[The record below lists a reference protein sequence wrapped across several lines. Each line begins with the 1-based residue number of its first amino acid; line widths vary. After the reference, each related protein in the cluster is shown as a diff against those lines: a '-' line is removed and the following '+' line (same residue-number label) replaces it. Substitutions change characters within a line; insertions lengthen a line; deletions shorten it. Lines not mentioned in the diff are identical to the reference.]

1 MPPSNRFLTN
11 PDTPYVIAEASGNH
25 NQDRHQAR
33 LLVQAAAASGASA
46 IKWQTFT
53 AEEICADV
61 PILFGHDAAHDA
73 WCRSL
78 GVTRMRD
85 LFAKGGLPRAWHQDL
100 KQEAEDLG
108 IDFLS
113 TPFSVDAAKFLVEEL
128 GVRALKIASGD
139 LTFTPLHQYAASTG
153 LPVIISTGGATLDE
167 IDETLQYYDGGAFY
181 ASSAVAHATAVLP
194 ILPRSETPST
204 QSISSSSV
212 TQIILLHCRSVYPCD
227 ERILDLESLA
237 TLRNE
242 FDAPVGLSDHT
253 LSTDLVP
260 AMAVAYGAVMFEKHL
275 RLATDT
281 SSVDV
286 GHSLDP
292 DQFRRYVETIRICCE
307 IRGNGFKEPHP
318 LELHDRVFARRDPS
332 DWKRP
337 VQRGREG
344 EWA

>member
-1 MPPSNRFLTN
+1 MADSNRPLTDPN
-11 PDTPYVIAEASGNH
+11 QIYVIAEASGNH
-25 NQDRHQAR
+25 NQDRQQAR
-33 LLVQAAAASGASA
+33 LLVQAAAASGVSA
-46 IKWQTFT
+46 IKFQTFV

-73 WCRSL
+73 WCRNL
-78 GVTRMRD
+78 GVTWLRE
-85 LFAKGGLPRAWHQDL
+85 LFQRGGLPRAWHQDL

-139 LTFTPLHQYAASTG
+139 LTFAPLHDYAASTG

-167 IDETLQYYDGGAFY
+167 IDETLQRYNGGKTCGWG
-181 ASSAVAHATAVLP
+181 SL
-194 ILPRSETPST
+194 ETE
-204 QSISSSSV
+204 
-212 TQIILLHCRSVYPCD
+212 IILLHCRSVYPCD
-227 ERILDLESLA
+227 ERILDLESLL

-242 FDAPVGLSDHT
+242 FRLPVGVGLSDHT

-260 AMAVAYGAVMFEKHL
+260 AMAVAYGAVLFEKHL

-292 DQFRRYVETIRICCE
+292 DQFRRYVETIRHCTA
-307 IRGNGFKEPHP
+307 IRGTGTKEPHP
-318 LELHDRVFARRDPS
+318 LELHDRKWARRSPN
-332 DWKRP
+332 DWLRP
-337 VQRGREG
+337 VQAAREG
-344 EWA
+344 EWI

>member
-1 MPPSNRFLTN
+1 MSLSNRPFTD
-11 PDTPYVIAEASGNH
+11 PAQPYVIAEASGNH

-33 LLVQAAAASGASA
+33 LLVQAAAASGADA
-46 IKWQTFT
+46 VKMQTFT
-53 AEEICADV
+53 SEEICADV

-73 WCRSL
+73 WCRNL
-78 GVTRMRD
+78 RVTRMRD
-85 LFAKGGLPRAWHQDL
+85 LFAKGGLPRAWHRDL

-113 TPFSVDAAKFLVEEL
+113 TPFSVDAARFLVEEL

-139 LTFTPLHQYAASTG
+139 VTFVPLHRYAASTG
-153 LPVIISTGGATLDE
+153 LPVIMSTGGATLPE
-167 IDETLQYYDGGAFY
+167 IRLALETYHLQP
-181 ASSAVAHATAVLP
+181 SAVT
-194 ILPRSETPST
+194 
-204 QSISSSSV
+204 
-212 TQIILLHCRSVYPCD
+212 LLQCRSIYPCAP
-227 ERILDLESLA
+227 RILDLASLA
-237 TLRNE
+237 TLRHK
-242 FDAPVGLSDHT
+242 FQVPVGLSDHT

-292 DQFRRYVETIRICCE
+292 EAFRRYVETIRRCTE
-307 IRGNGFKEPHP
+307 IRGTGTKEPHP
-318 LELHDRVFARRDPS
+318 LELHDRVWARRDPS
-332 DWKRP
+332 DWLRP
-337 VQRGREG
+337 VRRGREG

>member
-1 MPPSNRFLTN
+1 MASSNRPLTDPN
-11 PDTPYVIAEASGNH
+11 HVYVIAEASGNH
-25 NQDRHQAR
+25 NQDRQQAR
-33 LLVQAAAASGASA
+33 LLVQAAAVSGASA
-46 IKWQTFT
+46 VKFQTFV
-53 AEEICADV
+53 ASEICADV

-73 WCRSL
+73 WCQNL
-78 GVTRMRD
+78 GVTRLRE
-85 LFAKGGLPRAWHQDL
+85 LFQRGGLPRAWHQDL

-139 LTFTPLHQYAASTG
+139 LTFAPLHQYAASTG

-167 IDETLQYYDGGAFY
+167 IDETLQRYNGG
-181 ASSAVAHATAVLP
+181 VAD
-194 ILPRSETPST
+194 ST
-204 QSISSSSV
+204 E
-212 TQIILLHCRSVYPCD
+212 IILLHCRSVYPCD
-227 ERILDLESLA
+227 EQILDLDSLA

-242 FDAPVGLSDHT
+242 FDLPVGLSDHT

-260 AMAVAYGAVMFEKHL
+260 AMAVAYGVVMFEKHL

-292 DQFRRYVETIRICCE
+292 DQFRRYVETIQRCCE
-307 IRGNGFKEPHP
+307 IRGTGTKEPHP

>member
-1 MPPSNRFLTN
+1 MADSNRPLTDPN
-11 PDTPYVIAEASGNH
+11 HVYVIAEASGNH

-33 LLVQAAAASGASA
+33 LLVQAAAASGADA
-46 IKWQTFT
+46 VKMQTFT
-53 AEEICADV
+53 SEEICADV

-78 GVTRMRD
+78 GVTRLRE
-85 LFAKGGLPRAWHQDL
+85 LFQKGGLPRGWHQDL

-139 LTFTPLHQYAASTG
+139 LTFAPLHQYAASTG

-167 IDETLQYYDGGAFY
+167 IDETLQRYNCG
-181 ASSAVAHATAVLP
+181 
-194 ILPRSETPST
+194 
-204 QSISSSSV
+204 V
-212 TQIILLHCRSVYPCD
+212 TDNTELILLHCRSVYPCD
-227 ERILDLESLA
+227 EQILDLESLA
-237 TLRNE
+237 TLRYE
-242 FDAPVGLSDHT
+242 FQVPVGLSDHT

-260 AMAVAYGAVMFEKHL
+260 AMAVAYGAVLFEKHL

-292 DQFRRYVETIRICCE
+292 EAFRRYVETIRHCTV
-307 IRGNGFKEPHP
+307 IRGTGDKEPHP
-318 LELHDRVFARRDPS
+318 LELHDRVWGRRGS
-332 DWKRP
+332 DGLRP
-337 VQRGREG
+337 TQAGREG
-344 EWA
+344 AWA

>member
-1 MPPSNRFLTN
+1 MSLGTSSLTN

-25 NQDRHQAR
+25 NQDRQQAR
-33 LLVQAAAASGASA
+33 LLVQAAAAAGASCV
-46 IKWQTFT
+46 KFQTFV

-78 GVTRMRD
+78 GVTRLRE
-85 LFAKGGLPRAWHQDL
+85 LFAKGGLPRAWHEDL

-139 LTFTPLHQYAASTG
+139 LTFAPLHDYAASTG

-167 IDETLQYYDGGAFY
+167 IDETLQRYNGG
-181 ASSAVAHATAVLP
+181 
-194 ILPRSETPST
+194 
-204 QSISSSSV
+204 V
-212 TQIILLHCRSVYPCD
+212 TDNTELILLHCRSVYPCD
-227 ERILDLESLA
+227 EQILDLASIA
-237 TLRNE
+237 TLRYE
-242 FDAPVGLSDHT
+242 FQVPVGLSDHT

-260 AMAVAYGAVMFEKHL
+260 AMAVAYGAVCFEKHL

-292 DQFRRYVETIRICCE
+292 DQFRRYVETIRHCTA
-307 IRGNGFKEPHP
+307 IRGTGDKEPHP
-318 LELHDRVFARRDPS
+318 LELHDRKWARRSPN
-332 DWKRP
+332 DWLRP
-337 VQRGREG
+337 VQAAREG
-344 EWA
+344 EWI

>member
-1 MPPSNRFLTN
+1 MPPSNHPLTD
-11 PDTPYVIAEASGNH
+11 PDVPYVIAEASGNH
-25 NQDRHQAR
+25 NQDRQQAR
-33 LLVQAAAASGASA
+33 LLVQAAAASGANA
-46 IKWQTFT
+46 VKMQTFT
-53 AEEICADV
+53 PEEICADV

-73 WCRSL
+73 WCRNL
-78 GVTRMRD
+78 GVTRLRE
-85 LFAKGGLPRAWHQDL
+85 LFAKGGLPRAWHRDL

-113 TPFSVDAAKFLVEEL
+113 TPFSVDAAKFLVEEI

-139 LTFTPLHQYAASTG
+139 LTFAPLHQYAASTG
-153 LPVIISTGGATLDE
+153 LPVIISTGGATLDD
-167 IDETLQYYDGGAFY
+167 IDETLQQYNGCV
-181 ASSAVAHATAVLP
+181 AST
-194 ILPRSETPST
+194 E
-204 QSISSSSV
+204 
-212 TQIILLHCRSVYPCD
+212 IILLHCRSVYPCD

-242 FDAPVGLSDHT
+242 FDTPVGLSDHT
-253 LSTDLVP
+253 LSTNLVP

-275 RLATDT
+275 KLATDT

-292 DQFRRYVETIRICCE
+292 EAFRCYVETIRRCVA
-307 IRGNGFKEPHP
+307 IRGTGDKEPHP

-332 DWKRP
+332 DWLRP

-344 EWA
+344 EWE

>member
-1 MPPSNRFLTN
+1 MASSNRPLTDPN
-11 PDTPYVIAEASGNH
+11 QIYVIAEASGNH
-25 NQDRHQAR
+25 NQDRQQAR

-46 IKWQTFT
+46 VKMQTFT
-53 AEEICADV
+53 SEEICADV

-73 WCRSL
+73 WCRNL
-78 GVTRMRD
+78 GVTRLRE
-85 LFAKGGLPRAWHQDL
+85 LFQKGGLPRAWHQDL

-167 IDETLQYYDGGAFY
+167 IDETLQRYNGG
-181 ASSAVAHATAVLP
+181 VADNTEL
-194 ILPRSETPST
+194 
-204 QSISSSSV
+204 
-212 TQIILLHCRSVYPCD
+212 ILLHCRSVYPCD

-237 TLRNE
+237 TLRYE
-242 FDAPVGLSDHT
+242 FQVPVGLSDHT

-260 AMAVAYGAVMFEKHL
+260 AMAVAYGAVLFEKHL

-292 DQFRRYVETIRICCE
+292 EAFRRYVETIRRCVA
-307 IRGNGFKEPHP
+307 IRGTGDKEPHP
-318 LELHDRVFARRDPS
+318 LELHDRKWARRSPN
-332 DWKRP
+332 DWLRP
-337 VQRGREG
+337 VQAAREG
-344 EWA
+344 EWI

>member
-1 MPPSNRFLTN
+1 MPHSTHPLTD

-25 NQDRHQAR
+25 NQDQQQAR
-33 LLVQAAAASGASA
+33 LLVQAAAASGAQA
-46 IKWQTFT
+46 IKYQTFV
-53 AEEICADV
+53 ASEICADV
-61 PILFGHDAAHDA
+61 PILFGYDAAHDA
-73 WCRSL
+73 WCKRL
-78 GVTRMRD
+78 GVTRMRQ
-85 LFAKGGLPRAWHQDL
+85 LFTKGGLPRAWHRDL

-139 LTFTPLHQYAASTG
+139 LTFAPLHHYAASTG

-167 IDETLQYYDGGAFY
+167 IG
-181 ASSAVAHATAVLP
+181 TALTVP
-194 ILPRSETPST
+194 
-204 QSISSSSV
+204 ISSW
-212 TQIILLHCRSVYPCD
+212 TLILLHCRSIYPCD
-227 ERILDLESLA
+227 ERLLDLACLD
-237 TLRNE
+237 TLRTE
-242 FDAPVGLSDHT
+242 FDVPVGLSDHT

-275 RLATDT
+275 RLTTDT

-292 DQFRRYVETIRICCE
+292 DQFRLYVETIRRCCE
-307 IRGNGFKEPHP
+307 IRGTGTKEPHP

-332 DWKRP
+332 DWLRP
-337 VQRGREG
+337 VMRGRDGDWE
-344 EWA
+344 